1 NLLACNTYFRY
12 EERNHFMMNKTK
24 VNLCVLAVL
33 AATSLPVLAASIDVK
48 VIGTI
53 TPAACTPMV
62 SGGGTIDYGT
72 IKAGSLS
79 LDEFTA
85 LDEKQL
91 DLSISCAAPAKVA
104 LKATNNRPNTV
115 AGATTDGAGGA
126 SLVNIFGK
134 SNVPIV
140 GLGLDGTHRIGGY
153 VIKIEDSSVIA
164 DSKNVDSIYKN
175 VGEASWTKGGEGVLY
190 NDTAVRQVSW
200 ATSGA
205 SEPVAFQKL
214 TGKVTVRAYI
224 NKASDLDLTK
234 PVQLNGSSTI
244 ELVYL

>member
-1 NLLACNTYFRY
+1 MIKSTQINLCILALLAT
-12 EERNHFMMNKTK
+12 
-24 VNLCVLAVL
+24 
-33 AATSLPVLAASIDVK
+33 AALPALAASIEVK

-104 LKATNNRPNTV
+104 LKATNNRSNTV

-126 SLVNIFGK
+126 TLVNVFGK
-134 SNVPIV
+134 TNLPVV
-140 GLGLDGTHRIGGY
+140 GLGIDGTHRIGGY
-153 VIKIEDSSVIA
+153 VIKVESGTA
-164 DSKNVDSIYKN
+164 DGKAVDTIHNN
-175 VGEASWTKGGEGVLY
+175 VGETTWTKSGDGALY
-190 NDTAVRQVSW
+190 NDSAVRQVSW
-200 ATSGA
+200 ATTGTTD
-205 SEPVAFQKL
+205 PVAFQKL
-214 TGKVTVRAYI
+214 TGKVTVQAYI
-224 NKASDLDLTK
+224 NKASELDLTK
-234 PVQLNGSSTI
+234 PVTLNGSSTI